1 MFCSK
6 KHQNAYTIHLS
17 IYSYTHLSI
26 YLSMSRWKEKYFL
39 LTPDYLQCF
48 KKGTSRIS
56 EMGSFDYKVIKCKH
70 TQIHTHNHTHLYLMT
85 QFVHRSVVWSVSRL
99 AGSNCHNFQKGQE
112 VSLPCSYRSTRC
124 LYYSLPLSF
133 SCFPLTQPFLISIID
148 LFLIFHFR
156 HLLALILIPIIQV
169 RLTDIEKIDLEDRYA
184 L

>member
-1 MFCSK
+1 MYSKKINNNWLLLHVLFK

-70 TQIHTHNHTHLYLMT
+70 TQIHIHNHTHLYLMT
-85 QFVHRSVVWSVSRL
+85 QFVRRSVVWSVSRL

-112 VSLPCSYRSTRC
+112 VSLPCSYRSNC
-124 LYYSLPLSF
+124 LHIITKYVQSF
-133 SCFPLTQPFLISIID
+133 DKGFTAIIIEDSIKMP
-148 LFLIFHFR
+148 
-156 HLLALILIPIIQV
+156 IL
-169 RLTDIEKIDLEDRYA
+169 DK
-184 L
+184 